1 MSWHLSVVGVMHVL
15 NWSAIDHLS
24 EFIELILVQFLVV
37 LNTISILIN
46 NSSWLELRL
55 DEVLMWLIGL
65 SKVNLMI
72 WNIDHTVRLSKVI
85 EMLELDGRD
94 PRRVEEGK
102 SHS

>member
-1 MSWHLSVVGVMHVL
+1 MGVMHVL
-15 NWSAIDHLS
+15 NWSAIHHLS
-24 EFIELILVQFLVV
+24 EFIELILVHLLVV
-37 LNTISILIN
+37 FNTISILIN
-46 NSSWLELRL
+46 NSSWLELGL

-65 SKVNLMI
+65 SKVNLVI
-72 WNIDHTVRLSKVI
+72 WNIDQTVRLSKVI